1 MKTLQE
7 YLNESLNEA
16 LSPRDRAAR
25 KQTIETVS
33 AKLGLETDDWGITDT
48 GYKFFVHKMPF
59 KDKCIIVNYEELTV
73 RKGHIKGFIF
83 VNALT
88 DYQDKVWMI
97 HDVPAFKQWVDDG
110 LNGGVNYLWNSRPD
124 EARLYGG
131 NFNFFGVT
139 IEVKELEKQPFCEVK
154 NL

>member
-1 MKTLQE
+1 MKSLTQ

-25 KQTIETVS
+25 KQTIENIS
-33 AKLGLETDDWGITDT
+33 AKLGLEVDEWGITST
-48 GYKFFVHKMPF
+48 GYRFFVHKMPF
-59 KDKCIIVNYEELTV
+59 KDKCIIVNYEDLTD
-73 RKGHIKGFIF
+73 RRTKGLIF

-88 DYQDKVWMI
+88 DYQDKVWII
-97 HDVPAFKQWVDDG
+97 HDVPAFKQWIDDG
-110 LNGGVNYLWNSRPD
+110 LNGGVKYIWNSKPD

-139 IEVKELEKQPFCEVK
+139 VEVKELEKQPFCEVK